1 MADASRHRGVT
12 DKKVWKTDNKGKE
25 LYGGGRW
32 HVACYRMRGVKFMHG
47 RPPTLIPVLV
57 TGIQPTRVCVAERL
71 LSAQGLGLTGSL

>member
-12 DKKVWKTDNKGKE
+12 DKKVWKTDNKGRE

-47 RPPTLIPVLV
+47 RPP
-57 TGIQPTRVCVAERL
+57 QPSFLCSSQESSRHA
-71 LSAQGLGLTGSL
+71 SAWRKDSSQPKDLG